1 MSAYDLLMG
10 CGKNAVL
17 DADQQFPLQ
26 ILCWPF
32 VGVKNGVRERLTI
45 RARSWE
51 QAIHFLT
58 RDGYVPIDEAHP
70 FNQIFRTAQQP
81 PRPGA

>member
-1 MSAYDLLMG
+1 MCAYDLLMG

-26 ILCWPF
+26 ILRWPF
-32 VGVKNGVRERLTI
+32 LGMKNGVCERLII

-51 QAIHFLT
+51 QAMHFLT
-58 RDGYVPIDEAHP
+58 RDGYMPVDELHP
-70 FNQIFRTAQQP
+70 FNPIFRA
-81 PRPGA
+81 A